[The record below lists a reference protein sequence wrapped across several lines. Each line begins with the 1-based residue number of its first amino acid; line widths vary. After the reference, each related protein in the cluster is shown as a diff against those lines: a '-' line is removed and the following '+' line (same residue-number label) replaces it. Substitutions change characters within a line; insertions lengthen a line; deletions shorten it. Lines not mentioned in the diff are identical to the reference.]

1 MKWKYDLKLLLFPL
15 DAFAHIVHSQV
26 KGTSL
31 LDNAPN
37 QLVGCFIQKKSTI
50 LYIYIRK
57 LIWWKKEIIFVEFFD
72 KCLHVS
78 TPVHTCVRVYKIK
91 ILVQSLFYEGNSYFY
106 LVVFFILRLFKKR
119 IVQEGFLSVLMSIFF
134 QTHTYFI

>member
-37 QLVGCFIQKKSTI
+37 QLFGCFIQKTSTI

-57 LIWWKKEIIFVEFFD
+57 LIWWKKEIIFCRVFLINVYMFLHQYTHVFVYTKLKFLSKAYFMRETHIFIWLFF
-72 KCLHVS
+72 
-78 TPVHTCVRVYKIK
+78 
-91 ILVQSLFYEGNSYFY
+91 LFWDFLKKE
-106 LVVFFILRLFKKR
+106 LFKR
-119 IVQEGFLSVLMSIFF
+119 DFWV
-134 QTHTYFI
+134 Y